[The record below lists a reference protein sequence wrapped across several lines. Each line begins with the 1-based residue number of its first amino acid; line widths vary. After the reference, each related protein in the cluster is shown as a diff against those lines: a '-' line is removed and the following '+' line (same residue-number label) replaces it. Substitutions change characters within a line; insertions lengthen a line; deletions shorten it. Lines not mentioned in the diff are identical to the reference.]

1 VFALKTFILCLI
13 LLILSLSPAVAQD
26 TSPDPDPPPA
36 WDGTFRRIRVPILMY
51 HYVSELPADADE
63 YRRDLTLS
71 PESFQDHV
79 DFLFYQGYNPIS
91 LYQLDQALANG
102 TPLPPKPVALTFDD
116 GYIDH
121 YTNVFPAL
129 KTYNF
134 TGTFFIITGKADSN
148 EAGYVNW
155 NQIAEMAAAGMNM
168 ESHTKNHIDLR
179 GREYDTL
186 VYEMLGS
193 MESLR
198 FYTGRWPHIFCFPVG
213 NYDDTAINVLETLP
227 VWRAVT
233 TENGTLH
240 TNDNRLLMP
249 RVRVSS
255 DTTVTNLARLLS
267 G

>member
-1 VFALKTFILCLI
+1 MKKFILCLI
-13 LLILSLSPAVAQD
+13 LFALSLSPTAAQEAAP
-26 TSPDPDPPPA
+26 TSEPDPAPA

-51 HYVSELPADADE
+51 HYVSELPPDADE
-63 YRRDLTLS
+63 YRRDLTLA
-71 PESFQDHV
+71 PDLFRDHV
-79 DFLFYQGYNPIS
+79 DYLFYQGYNPIS
-91 LYQLDQALANG
+91 LYQLDEALANG
-102 TPLPPKPVALTFDD
+102 KPLPPKPVALTFDD

-129 KTYNF
+129 RAYNF
-134 TGTFFIITGKADSN
+134 TATFFIITAKPDASDPAYLSW
-148 EAGYVNW
+148 E
-155 NQIAEMAAAGMNM
+155 QIQEMAAEGMNM

-179 GREYDTL
+179 GRDYDTL

-213 NYDDTAINVLETLP
+213 FYDDTALNVLETLP

-240 TNDNRLLMP
+240 TSDNRLLMP
-249 RVRVSS
+249 RVRISS
-255 DTTVTNLARLLS
+255 GTTATVLGRLLS